1 MAKAQSWGRKG
12 AEWKGYAFIAPA
24 VLHLLVFAIL
34 PIGYVL
40 WLSFFQWDLLRD
52 VRGFVGF
59 SNYQSVVSDGSYWK
73 AMTNSLVY
81 TATSVP
87 LGIAVALGVAVLVSQ
102 KLKGMGIFRTLYYF
116 PAITSQVAIAMIWIY
131 VYLPESGLINTVL
144 GVFGLP
150 NSTDFLNEVA
160 WALPALVFMSVW
172 VGLGPRMILFTAGI
186 MGIPASLYEAA
197 GLDGASPLRQFW
209 SVTLPLLAPT
219 TLFVLVTSSIGAL
232 QVFTPVYMMTK
243 GGPVDATD
251 VVGYHIYTTAWRDF
265 QVGKAAA
272 QSFFLLVL
280 TVGVSYLQY
289 RLMRK
294 QLEGYRAD

>member
-1 MAKAQSWGRKG
+1 MARVRGRTLG
-12 AEWKGYAFIAPA
+12 LGEWKGYAFVAPA
-24 VLHLLVFAIL
+24 FAHLVLFAL
-34 PIGYVL
+34 FPIGYVL
-40 WLSFFQWDLLRD
+40 WLSFFKWDLLRD

-59 SNYQSVVSDGSYWK
+59 ANYQTVMADGSFWN
-73 AMTNSLVY
+73 AMKNSLAY
-81 TATSVP
+81 TATAVP
-87 LGIAVALGVAVLVSQ
+87 LGIAVALVVAVLVSQ

-131 VYLPESGLINTVL
+131 VFLPESGLINTVL
-144 GVFGLP
+144 GMFGLP

-160 WALPALVFMSVW
+160 WAMPALVFMSVW

-186 MGIPASLYEAA
+186 MGIPTSLYEAA